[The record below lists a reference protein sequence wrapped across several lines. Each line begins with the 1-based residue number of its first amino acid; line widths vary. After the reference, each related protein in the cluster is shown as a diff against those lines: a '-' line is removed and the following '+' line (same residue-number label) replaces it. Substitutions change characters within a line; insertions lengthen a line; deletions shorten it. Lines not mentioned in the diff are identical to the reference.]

1 MERAAALPLVPP
13 LGLCYALAMT
23 RAELTPR
30 PLSIWLVNPFDD
42 VPGEGLP
49 PLRYWTLA
57 RVLAGRGHDVTW
69 WTAAWSHRRK
79 ASRVVA
85 TAIAADEGF
94 SIRAVAVRPYRRNVS
109 LARLWSH
116 RDFGRQIT
124 RIAAEEM
131 AAGHLERPDV
141 ILASLPPLEGPEA
154 ALDLG
159 KRLDAHVVVDLM
171 DLWPETFER
180 LLPGPEWLVRWIA
193 PIVLGAMRKRRRR
206 ILAAADA
213 VSSSTATYL
222 EAVRGELEPGTATHV
237 CYLGAYVEE
246 FTPPPRRHPD
256 EERGPVTV
264 PEPLRCVYTGTLER
278 SQDLDTLLAAAR
290 LLATGPAL
298 TELHVAGTGSLDH
311 HLRSSAERIGGKT
324 EVVVHGLLDRRAYA
338 RLLDS
343 CDVGLVLVKPSS
355 RVAVPYKAADYAAA
369 GLAIVNGLPGEL
381 SDLIMEYEAGLDYVA
396 GNAASLAD
404 AITRL
409 ALDREWMKRCRD
421 GARAMASRR
430 FDRERIYPAFAR
442 WIEELAS

>member
-1 MERAAALPLVPP
+1 
-13 LGLCYALAMT
+13 MT

-69 WTAAWSHRRK
+69 WTATWSHRRK
-79 ASRVVA
+79 ATRVVA

-94 SIRAVAVRPYRRNVS
+94 SIRAVAVRPYRGNVS
-109 LARLWSH
+109 LARLRSH
-116 RDFGRQIT
+116 RDFGRNLA
-124 RIAAEEM
+124 RIAAEEV

-141 ILASLPPLEGPEA
+141 IFASLPPLEGPEA
-154 ALDLG
+154 AVDLG
-159 KRLDAHVVVDLM
+159 RRLDAHVVVDLM

-180 LLPGPEWLVRWIA
+180 LLPGPEWMVGWIA
-193 PIVLGAMRKRRRR
+193 PIVLGAMRKRRRQ
-206 ILAAADA
+206 LLTAADA
-213 VSSSTATYL
+213 VCSSTATYL
-222 EAVRGELEPGTATHV
+222 EAVHGELEPGTPTHV

-246 FTPPPRRHPD
+246 FAPPPRRHPD
-256 EERGPVTV
+256 EDRGPAPS

-278 SQDLDTLLAAAR
+278 SQDLDTLVAAAR
-290 LLATGPAL
+290 VLATGPAV
-298 TELHVAGTGSLDH
+298 TEFHVAGTGSLDH

-324 EVVVHGLLDRRAYA
+324 KVVVHGLLDRRAYA

-355 RVAVPYKAADYAAA
+355 RVAIPYKAADYAAA
-369 GLAIVNGLPGEL
+369 GLALVNGLPGEL
-381 SDLIMEYEAGLDYVA
+381 SRHIREYDAGVDYDA
-396 GNAASLAD
+396 GSATSLAG

-409 ALDREWMKRCRD
+409 ALDRELTKRCRD
-421 GARAMASRR
+421 GAREMASRR
-430 FDRERIYPAFAR
+430 FDRERIYPEFAR